1 MQEQGQMELYTE
13 LSGNDEKIQDVH
25 KGAEYGNQSRT
36 HRGLIFMQQF
46 NAAMIL
52 ERKNMADD
60 EYISRNEHN
69 AFASDVDHEQTR
81 QNKRIEALE
90 LTVRQINDLT
100 LSVQKLAINM
110 EHMLVNQTEQNKRLE
125 ELENRDGEKWRS
137 ISMYVLTAL
146 IGAVIGFVLKQA
158 GL

>member
-1 MQEQGQMELYTE
+1 
-13 LSGNDEKIQDVH
+13 
-25 KGAEYGNQSRT
+25 
-36 HRGLIFMQQF
+36 MQQF

-60 EYISRNEHN
+60 EYLRRHEHEE
-69 AFASDVDHEQTR
+69 FAKGVDREQVR
-81 QNKRIEALE
+81 QNKRIADLE
-90 LTVRQINDLT
+90 VATKQINDLT

-137 ISMYVLTAL
+137 ISMYVLTVVV
-146 IGAVIGFVLKQA
+146 GAVLGFALQQV
-158 GL
+158 GI

>member
-1 MQEQGQMELYTE
+1 M
-13 LSGNDEKIQDVH
+13 
-25 KGAEYGNQSRT
+25 
-36 HRGLIFMQQF
+36 
-46 NAAMIL
+46 
-52 ERKNMADD
+52 DD

-69 AFASDVDHEQTR
+69 AFASDVDPEQTR

-90 LTVRQINDLT
+90 VTVRQINDLT

-110 EHMLVNQTEQNKRLE
+110 EHMLVNQTEQSKRLE

-146 IGAVIGFVLKQA
+146 IGAVLGFVLKEV

>member
-1 MQEQGQMELYTE
+1 
-13 LSGNDEKIQDVH
+13 
-25 KGAEYGNQSRT
+25 
-36 HRGLIFMQQF
+36 MQQF

-60 EYISRNEHN
+60 EYLRRYEHEE
-69 AFASDVDHEQTR
+69 FAKGVDREQVR
-81 QNKRIEALE
+81 QNKRIADLE
-90 LTVRQINDLT
+90 VATKQINDLT

-146 IGAVIGFVLKQA
+146 IGVVLGFAFKQV
-158 GL
+158 GI

>member
-1 MQEQGQMELYTE
+1 M
-13 LSGNDEKIQDVH
+13 
-25 KGAEYGNQSRT
+25 
-36 HRGLIFMQQF
+36 
-46 NAAMIL
+46 
-52 ERKNMADD
+52 DD

-69 AFASDVDHEQTR
+69 AFAKGVDREQVR

-90 LTVRQINDLT
+90 VTVRQINDLT

-110 EHMLVNQTEQNKRLE
+110 EHMLVNQTEQSKRLE

-137 ISMYVLTAL
+137 ISKYVLTAVV
-146 IGAVIGFVLKQA
+146 GAVIGFVLKQA

>member
-1 MQEQGQMELYTE
+1 M
-13 LSGNDEKIQDVH
+13 
-25 KGAEYGNQSRT
+25 
-36 HRGLIFMQQF
+36 
-46 NAAMIL
+46 
-52 ERKNMADD
+52 DD

-69 AFASDVDHEQTR
+69 AFARGVDREQVR
-81 QNKRIEALE
+81 QNKRIADLEA
-90 LTVRQINDLT
+90 TVRQINDLT

-110 EHMLVNQTEQNKRLE
+110 ENMLVNQTEQSKRLE

-146 IGAVIGFVLKQA
+146 IGAVLGFALKEV

>member
-1 MQEQGQMELYTE
+1 M
-13 LSGNDEKIQDVH
+13 
-25 KGAEYGNQSRT
+25 
-36 HRGLIFMQQF
+36 
-46 NAAMIL
+46 
-52 ERKNMADD
+52 DD

-81 QNKRIEALE
+81 QNKRIADLE
-90 LTVRQINDLT
+90 VATKQINDLT

-110 EHMLVNQTEQNKRLE
+110 EHMLVNQTEQSKRLE

-146 IGAVIGFVLKQA
+146 ISAVFGFVLKEV